1 MKRMIKHT
9 IVAWIVLAVLVIAS
23 GVLIAY
29 ARSNPQI
36 RIPAGNRERFVH
48 VVALV
53 DGTRSMN
60 DLDFDVAK
68 KIVVTRLVPVVGP
81 GDKLACYGIGPVF
94 GLANAISGMK
104 LEEQPPQFSKER
116 RAEVMTLLHDARGTA
131 TPGRMR
137 GPLYALAGELASME
151 PRLREIRDL
160 WSRQIASAGRPRSSG
175 TNLRCA
181 IGAIDEYF
189 RSSPDSYT
197 ERILVIL
204 SDLRE
209 DPRSGPACSGAPKDG
224 RLAGV
229 RIVLLHPHDS
239 SPEWDETVLGP
250 WRSYFGDR
258 RIDVAPFSAVLNQ
271 ASLLRPNP
279 LSGLETQA
287 TRPFVEHLAA
297 LLEVGTRMMMFGFV
311 PSIAFASS
319 LAVLSRRQK
328 RQSGS

>member
-9 IVAWIVLAVLVIAS
+9 IVAWIVLTGLVIAS

-29 ARSNPQI
+29 GRSNPHI
-36 RIPAGNRERFVH
+36 RVPAGNRERFVH

-53 DGTRSMN
+53 DGTRSMSHLHF
-60 DLDFDVAK
+60 DLAK

-81 GDKLACYGIGPVF
+81 GDKLACYEIGPEF
-94 GLANAISGMK
+94 GLANGISGMK

-116 RAEVMTLLHDARGTA
+116 RTEVMALLREARSTA
-131 TPGRMR
+131 APGKVR

-151 PRLREIRDL
+151 PRLREVRDL
-160 WSRQIASAGRPRSSG
+160 WSQQIERTGRPTSNG
-175 TNLRCA
+175 TSLRCA
-181 IGAIDEYF
+181 IEAIDEYF
-189 RSSPDSYT
+189 QASRDPYI
-197 ERILVIL
+197 ERVLVIL

-209 DPRSGPACSGAPKDG
+209 DPRSGAACSGATKDG

-239 SPEWDETVLGP
+239 SPEWNETILAR
-250 WRSYFGDR
+250 WRTYFGDR

-271 ASLLRPNP
+271 ESLLRRNP

-287 TRPFVEHLAA
+287 TRSFVEHFTSLVEDGA
-297 LLEVGTRMMMFGFV
+297 RMMALGFV
-311 PSIAFASS
+311 PSIAFASGV
-319 LAVLSRRQK
+319 AVFSRRQK
-328 RQSGS
+328 RHSGS